1 MPTTAI
7 VARSSVK
14 LKDDH
19 HTTFPPKLS
28 NTCRHPANTTNVSHL
43 AQTISKTGATSASA
57 LLNKNSKPDPVKS
70 DPVSTDLSP
79 KTKPAAQQSIKTL
92 LRHPSQAAIPVEEE
106 VQLEEPENTVELS
119 TTPVATQPELEVA
132 ADDVP
137 LYDVQQFYNSEQF
150 TPSMFQWKVDF
161 YLILTGLKLW
171 RRYGNI

>member
-1 MPTTAI
+1 MPTTI

-19 HTTFPPKLS
+19 HTSFPPKLS
-28 NTCRHPANTTNVSHL
+28 NTCRRPANTTNVSHL

-57 LLNKNSKPDPVKS
+57 LMNKYSTDPVKS

-92 LRHPSQAAIPVEEE
+92 QRHQAAIPVEEE
-106 VQLEEPENTVELS
+106 VQLEEPENTAELS